1 MVLVTSFCFLRTR
14 WDTAV
19 MKLPSPN
26 DSSLFSY
33 VQVCL
38 WRKDALLNLL
48 NAELNLICHLLALLG
63 AHHIL
68 HVSRVRVKRLLS
80 IHLAFSSFLRRR
92 LFKSVTP
99 NFIINS
105 NIPMLSSVLPSIHLP
120 MHLCTCTAERCSE
133 NNRACKLTTWVL
145 VTRRICSV
153 VAFRLTHIFGGKRN
167 ESWMGF
173 GNTVHFARSYTIPE
187 NYA

>member
-1 MVLVTSFCFLRTR
+1 MRYGCNGVAFTKRFFTVFLC
-14 WDTAV
+14 
-19 MKLPSPN
+19 PSI
-26 DSSLFSY
+26 
-33 VQVCL
+33 CL
-38 WRKDALLNLL
+38 WRNDAVLNLL

-120 MHLCTCTAERCSE
+120 MHLCTCKATKCSE
-133 NNRACKLTTWVL
+133 NNRACKLTTWVI
-145 VTRRICSV
+145 VMTRNCSV
-153 VAFRLTHIFGGKRN
+153 VAFRLTHIFGEKRN

-173 GNTVHFARSYTIPE
+173 GNTVHFARSYTVPE
-187 NYA
+187 NYT